1 MMTPVH
7 LHRRTSPGGPY
18 VRHLSGLYCRR
29 QGGTLHYPPDPPTP
43 LPVLQWAKWCVCRG
57 ISRGS
62 IEWDGQGWGL
72 DAPGVLPAL
81 AVPVAVPLAPI
92 ILPDPPA
99 VGHKTCASGTKFV
112 PDPPAEPEPTGPG
125 VWLVSYTDSKGK
137 PVVLDMPAPSAKDA
151 KEMIQQMG
159 GKSVK
164 VQRK

>member
-7 LHRRTSPGGPY
+7 LHRRASPGGPY

-29 QGGTLHYPPDPPTP
+29 VGGTLHYPPDPPTP

-57 ISRGS
+57 IARGS
-62 IEWDGQGWGL
+62 IEWEGQGWGL

-99 VGHKTCASGTKFV
+99 EGATRNVAPAT
-112 PDPPAEPEPTGPG
+112 PDVAPPPEPEPTGPG

-137 PVVLDMPAPSAKDA
+137 RIEVEIETPNPEDA
-151 KEMIQQMG
+151 KEMIQMMG
-159 GKSVK
+159 GKGVK
-164 VQRK
+164 VSRA